1 MSSDTPESGTPSA
14 PESGTT
20 PEPEEANKKRSQR
33 GLPAGFGKG
42 AYVDRSAIKHQGR
55 VLAMQSLYEMDS
67 VQRPLEDIVERIRY
81 DDAELPASVAEAMDE
96 DETGIDDV
104 PRPVA
109 DHAIRLVEGVIA
121 HLDEIDPV
129 IRAAAPQFPV
139 AQLAAIDRSVLRLA
153 IYELHH
159 LPDVPYRVVINEAV
173 EIAKRFGGPNSG
185 KFVNGVLGTISRQLP
200 PERTADAPDKPRRRK
215 GKS

>member
-1 MSSDTPESGTPSA
+1 MTPE
-14 PESGTT
+14 T
-20 PEPEEANKKRSQR
+20 PENRHDAAPTADETARTPAKKRRSR
-33 GLPAGFGKG
+33 APLPAGFARG
-42 AYVDRSAIKHQGR
+42 AYVDTSAVKHQGR

-67 VQRPLEDIVERIRY
+67 VQRDVDDIVERIRF
-81 DDAELPASVAEAMDE
+81 DEAVLPDSVAESVDE
-96 DETGIDDV
+96 DEAGVDDV

-109 DHAIRLVEGVIA
+109 DHAIALVQGVTT

-129 IRAAAPQFPV
+129 IQAAAPQFPV
-139 AQLAAIDRSVLRLA
+139 AQLAIVDRNVLRLA

-159 LPDVPYRVVINEAV
+159 APDVPYKVVINEAV

-200 PERTADAPDKPRRRK
+200 PERTASKK
-215 GKS
+215 K

>member
-1 MSSDTPESGTPSA
+1 MSSDTPDSGDTPTPDS
-14 PESGTT
+14 TT
-20 PEPEEANKKRSQR
+20 PNRDARGKRRSR
-33 GLPAGFGKG
+33 GNLPAGFGKG

-67 VQRPLEDIVERIRY
+67 VQRPLEDIIERIRY
-81 DDAELPASVAEAMDE
+81 DDAELPASVAESMDE

-109 DHAIRLVEGVIA
+109 DHAIRLVEGVVT

-129 IRAAAPQFPV
+129 ILAAAPQFPV
-139 AQLAAIDRSVLRLA
+139 AQLAAVDRSVLRLA

-200 PERTADAPDKPRRRK
+200 PERTADDPGQSRGRK
-215 GKS
+215 RKS